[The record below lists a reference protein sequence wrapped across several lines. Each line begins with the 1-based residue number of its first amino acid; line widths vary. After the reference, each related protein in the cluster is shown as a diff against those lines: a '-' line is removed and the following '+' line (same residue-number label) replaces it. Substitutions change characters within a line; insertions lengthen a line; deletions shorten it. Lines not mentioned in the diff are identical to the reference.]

1 MQAKLWKRNAVVA
14 VVLLFI
20 CVGIYL
26 NWSYNQTEKAELTS
40 GVTELADT
48 LDARLLEEAAQE
60 ADAAEETGGVASV
73 DALTDEVVVVDAEAY
88 DALLTEANMDT
99 SMADY
104 FAAIRLARQESRDNA
119 VDLLQETIAYE
130 TGADEDAA
138 SMASLRLEDMVTMAL
153 QEAEIEGLVI
163 AKGYEDC
170 VTYMSDGAISVA
182 VAAPVEGLTAE
193 SVAQI
198 CDIVTTQS
206 GYSPS
211 QLKIIEVK

>member
-14 VVLLFI
+14 VVVLFL
-20 CVGIYL
+20 CAGIYL
-26 NWSYNQTEKAELTS
+26 NWTYSQKPETEAASAPAELAETLD
-40 GVTELADT
+40 TELLAKT
-48 LDARLLEEAAQE
+48 AEE
-60 ADAAEETGGVASV
+60 ADASGQAEVTSV
-73 DALTDEVVVVDAEAY
+73 DALTEDVVVLDESAY
-88 DALLTEANMDT
+88 DALLTQADTDT
-99 SMADY
+99 SMEDY
-104 FAAIRLARQESRDNA
+104 FASIRMARQESRDSA

-130 TGADEDAA
+130 TGGDAEAA
-138 SMASLRLEDMVTMAL
+138 SAASVRLEDMVTTAL

-182 VAAPVEGLTAE
+182 VAAPAEGLTAE

-206 GYSPS
+206 DYTPS
-211 QLKIIEVK
+211 QLKIIEVR

>member
-14 VVLLFI
+14 VVVLFL
-20 CVGIYL
+20 CAGIYL
-26 NWSYNQTEKAELTS
+26 NWTYSQKPETEAASAPAELAETLD
-40 GVTELADT
+40 TELLTKTA
-48 LDARLLEEAAQE
+48 EE
-60 ADAAEETGGVASV
+60 ADASGQAEATSV
-73 DALTDEVVVVDAEAY
+73 DALTEDVVVLDESAY
-88 DALLTEANMDT
+88 DALLTQADTDT
-99 SMADY
+99 SMEDY
-104 FAAIRLARQESRDNA
+104 FASIRMARQESRDSA

-130 TGADEDAA
+130 MGGDAEAA
-138 SMASLRLEDMVTMAL
+138 SAASVRLEDMVTTAL

-182 VAAPVEGLTAE
+182 VAAPAEGLTAE

-206 GYSPS
+206 DYTPS
-211 QLKIIEVK
+211 QLKIIEVR

>member
-14 VVLLFI
+14 VVVLFL
-20 CVGIYL
+20 CAGIYL
-26 NWSYNQTEKAELTS
+26 NWTYSQKPETEAASAPAELAETLD
-40 GVTELADT
+40 TELLTKTA
-48 LDARLLEEAAQE
+48 EE
-60 ADAAEETGGVASV
+60 ADASGQAEVTSV
-73 DALTDEVVVVDAEAY
+73 DALTEDVVVLDESAY
-88 DALLTEANMDT
+88 DALLTQADTDT
-99 SMADY
+99 SMEDY
-104 FAAIRLARQESRDNA
+104 FASIRMARQESRDSA

-130 TGADEDAA
+130 TGGDAEAA
-138 SMASLRLEDMVTMAL
+138 SAASVRLEDMVTTAL

-182 VAAPVEGLTAE
+182 VAAPAEGLTAE

-206 GYSPS
+206 DYTPS
-211 QLKIIEVK
+211 QLKIIEVR

>member
-14 VVLLFI
+14 VVVLFL
-20 CVGIYL
+20 CAGIYL
-26 NWSYNQTEKAELTS
+26 NWTYSQKPETEAASAPAELA
-40 GVTELADT
+40 ET
-48 LDARLLEEAAQE
+48 LDTGLLAKTAEE
-60 ADAAEETGGVASV
+60 ADASGQAEVTSV
-73 DALTDEVVVVDAEAY
+73 DALTEDVVVLDESAY
-88 DALLTEANMDT
+88 DALLTQADTDT
-99 SMADY
+99 SMEDY
-104 FAAIRLARQESRDNA
+104 FASIRMARQESRDSA

-130 TGADEDAA
+130 TGGDAEAA
-138 SMASLRLEDMVTMAL
+138 SAASVRLEDMVTTAL

-182 VAAPVEGLTAE
+182 VAAPAEGLTAE

-206 GYSPS
+206 DYTPS
-211 QLKIIEVK
+211 QLKIIEVR

>member
-14 VVLLFI
+14 VVVLFL
-20 CVGIYL
+20 CAGIYL
-26 NWSYNQTEKAELTS
+26 NWTYSQKPETEAASAPAELAETLD
-40 GVTELADT
+40 TELLAKT
-48 LDARLLEEAAQE
+48 AEE
-60 ADAAEETGGVASV
+60 ADASGQAEATSV
-73 DALTDEVVVVDAEAY
+73 DALTEDVVVLDESAY
-88 DALLTEANMDT
+88 DALLTQADTDT
-99 SMADY
+99 SMEDY
-104 FAAIRLARQESRDNA
+104 FASIRMARQESRDSA

-130 TGADEDAA
+130 TGGDAEAA
-138 SMASLRLEDMVTMAL
+138 SAASVRLEDMVTTAL

-182 VAAPVEGLTAE
+182 VAAPAEGLTAE

-206 GYSPS
+206 DYTPS
-211 QLKIIEVK
+211 QLKIIEVR

>member
-14 VVLLFI
+14 VVVLFL
-20 CVGIYL
+20 CAGIYL
-26 NWSYNQTEKAELTS
+26 NWTYSQKPETEAASAPAELA
-40 GVTELADT
+40 ET
-48 LDARLLEEAAQE
+48 LDTGLLAKTAEE
-60 ADAAEETGGVASV
+60 ADASGQAEATSV
-73 DALTDEVVVVDAEAY
+73 DALTEDVVVLDESAY
-88 DALLTEANMDT
+88 DALLTQADTDT
-99 SMADY
+99 SMEDY
-104 FAAIRLARQESRDNA
+104 FASIRMARQESRDSA

-130 TGADEDAA
+130 TGGDAEAA
-138 SMASLRLEDMVTMAL
+138 SAASVRLEDMVTTAL

-182 VAAPVEGLTAE
+182 VAAPAEGLTAE

-206 GYSPS
+206 DYTPS
-211 QLKIIEVK
+211 QLKIIEVR

>member
-14 VVLLFI
+14 VVVLFL
-20 CVGIYL
+20 CAGIYL
-26 NWSYNQTEKAELTS
+26 NWTYSQKPETEAASAPAELAETLD
-40 GVTELADT
+40 TELLAKT
-48 LDARLLEEAAQE
+48 AEE
-60 ADAAEETGGVASV
+60 ADASGQAEVTSV
-73 DALTDEVVVVDAEAY
+73 DALTEDVVVLDESAY
-88 DALLTEANMDT
+88 DALLTQADTDT
-99 SMADY
+99 SMEDY
-104 FAAIRLARQESRDNA
+104 FASIRMARQESRASA

-130 TGADEDAA
+130 TGGDAEAA
-138 SMASLRLEDMVTMAL
+138 SAASVRLEDMVTTAL

-182 VAAPVEGLTAE
+182 VAAPAEGLTAE

-206 GYSPS
+206 DYTPS
-211 QLKIIEVK
+211 QLKIIEVR